1 MHNNSTPAPNG
12 PNTKVVSCMTS
23 LASYPAN
30 IKIYGLNNDERIL
43 LFVREHRVILFF
55 NLILYSVVL
64 LLPLF
69 IRVSAQLIN
78 SRLLNSTYTADL
90 DNIFNSRFWT
100 AGLVLWLG
108 YILKGFYNIFV
119 RWYYNVNILTSNRF
133 IDLDLIG
140 IFNNRLEET
149 SVKDITDAKDVQP
162 GLLQSLFSM
171 GSLEIFTASGK
182 TTFSLDNVPES
193 QKIRDFIMDVVIME
207 KKKEDNI

>member
-1 MHNNSTPAPNG
+1 MQNNSTPIPGG

-30 IKIYGLNNDERIL
+30 INVYGLNNDERIL
-43 LFVREHRVILFF
+43 LFVREHKVVLYF
-55 NLILYSVVL
+55 NLILYSLVL
-64 LLPLF
+64 FLPFF
-69 IRVSAQLIN
+69 IKFSAGLIN
-78 SRLLNSTYTADL
+78 TQLLNSTYTNDL
-90 DNIFNSRFWT
+90 NNVFNSNFWT

-108 YILKGFYNIFV
+108 YILKGFFNIFF

-149 SVKDITDAKDVQP
+149 SVKDITDAKDIQP

-171 GSLEIFTASGK
+171 GSLEIYTASGK
-182 TTFSLDNVPES
+182 TIFNLDNIPES
-193 QKIRDFIMDVVIME
+193 QKTRDFIMDVVIME
-207 KKKEDNI
+207 KKKENNS